1 MPIFDRLCIICIFV
15 LYYPEFSK
23 RVTVSSFFIRL
34 EVLTADIT
42 WIWHFWDT
50 LYILCDIG
58 VFWHILAHL
67 LNVFRTLSWPLTYTV
82 QNIKIVDNVK
92 TIGTRDTSTSLMT
105 VCLILKAF
113 EEFSPLYCDIETWSS
128 WIMKKSWRIHEKWS
142 NEMTLITSN
151 KTF

>member
-1 MPIFDRLCIICIFV
+1 MCIK
-15 LYYPEFSK
+15 YPEFSK

-105 VCLILKAF
+105 VCLILRALPDVLWFIMRHWNIKF
-113 EEFSPLYCDIETWSS
+113 MNHEEKLKNS
-128 WIMKKSWRIHEKWS
+128 WKWS

-151 KTF
+151 KTI